1 MASDLKGGKVDT
13 QNCKF
18 ISTKLS
24 DSLRV
29 GFAKSGDVLLSH
41 KGTIGRS
48 AILSTERD
56 YVTLTPQVTGY
67 RILDHS
73 VSCNQFLR
81 YYFMSAVFQDEFQ
94 KAAEGGATRAYIGI
108 TRQLDLTFRF
118 PNVENQLTIA
128 RRLDKLMIASEG
140 LACIYNKKLEYLS
153 LLEQTILHSAFGGYV

>member
-48 AILSTERD
+48 VRIPRDGDQRSEVMAITN
-56 YVTLTPQVTGY
+56 P
-67 RILDHS
+67 
-73 VSCNQFLR
+73 
-81 YYFMSAVFQDEFQ
+81 
-94 KAAEGGATRAYIGI
+94 K
-108 TRQLDLTFRF
+108 
-118 PNVENQLTIA
+118 
-128 RRLDKLMIASEG
+128 
-140 LACIYNKKLEYLS
+140 
-153 LLEQTILHSAFGGYV
+153 